1 MVSTSRWWDEGHRH
15 LNRFTYA
22 VARPKPSP
30 DLFLHAARSEDAAPV
45 TCLMIEDSAKGVRAT
60 VAAQIRGA
68 AYGAD
73 ANGDA
78 LAEASA
84 NTSFSKMA
92 DLPALI
98 LGTSP

>member
-1 MVSTSRWWDEGHRH
+1 
-15 LNRFTYA
+15 
-22 VARPKPSP
+22 
-30 DLFLHAARSEDAAPV
+30 
-45 TCLMIEDSAKGVRAT
+45 MIEDSAKGVRAT
-60 VAAQIRGA
+60 VAAQIRSAG
-68 AYGAD
+68 YGDD

-84 NTSFSKMA
+84 NTSFSMMA

>member
-1 MVSTSRWWDEGHRH
+1 MPG
-15 LNRFTYA
+15 
-22 VARPKPSP
+22 
-30 DLFLHAARSEDAAPV
+30 
-45 TCLMIEDSAKGVRAT
+45 TCLVIGDSAKGVRAT

>member
-1 MVSTSRWWDEGHRH
+1 MVLTSRWWDDGHRH

-22 VARPKPSP
+22 VAHPKPSP
-30 DLFLHAARSEDAAPV
+30 DLFLHAARSEDATPGV
-45 TCLMIEDSAKGVRAT
+45 CLMIEDSAKAVRAT
-60 VAAQIRGA
+60 VAAQIRVAG
-68 AYGAD
+68 YGDD

-84 NTSFSKMA
+84 NTSFSMMA